1 MRSLSS
7 TCPDSERRLTGFIL
21 DLLCTTMVDVANEF
35 NVPSY
40 VFFTSGASL
49 LSLMFHFQSLRD
61 HHGVD
66 VADLFKDP
74 DSEFDIPG
82 FKNRVPV
89 SVLPA
94 VLLDEE
100 AGSSRSTILNYAKRY
115 RETKG
120 IIVNTFMEL
129 ESDAIL
135 SLLEN
140 VSIPPIYPVGPI
152 IKLNSENDEGNKSHS
167 VMTWLDNQPP
177 SSVVFLCFG
186 SMGCFGVEQVK
197 EVAEGLKRSEH
208 RFLWSL
214 RRPTTSE
221 EKVGP
226 PRDYENLDD
235 VLPNGFLDQT
245 NNIGRVIGW
254 APQIEVLSHPAI
266 GGFVSH
272 CGWNS
277 TLESLWFGI
286 PVAAWPM
293 YAEQQLNAFQMV
305 RELELATEIRMNYR
319 WDNRKKMSNGLV
331 EAKEIEKGVRNVMDS
346 SSRISSN
353 VKQMS
358 NVSKK
363 TAMNG
368 ESSYTWMDRFVED
381 VFDNVAM

>member
-1 MRSLSS
+1 
-7 TCPDSERRLTGFIL
+7 
-21 DLLCTTMVDVANEF
+21 
-35 NVPSY
+35 
-40 VFFTSGASL
+40 
-49 LSLMFHFQSLRD
+49 MFHFQSLRD
-61 HHGVD
+61 DYGVD
-66 VADLFKDP
+66 FADLFKDP
-74 DSEFDIPG
+74 DTEFDIPG
-82 FKNRVPV
+82 FKSRVPV

-100 AGSSRSTILNYAKRY
+100 AGSTILNYAKRY

-129 ESDAIL
+129 ESRAIL

-140 VSIPPIYPVGPI
+140 VSIPPVYPVGPI
-152 IKLNSENDEGNKSHS
+152 IKLNSENDG
-167 VMTWLDNQPP
+167 
-177 SSVVFLCFG
+177 
-186 SMGCFGVEQVK
+186 EQVK

-214 RRPTTSE
+214 RRSTTSE

-226 PRDYENLDD
+226 PCDYDNLDD
-235 VLPNGFLDQT
+235 VLPNGFSDQT
-245 NNIGRVIGW
+245 NDIGRVIGW

-286 PVAAWPM
+286 PIAAWPM
-293 YAEQQLNAFQMV
+293 HAEQQLNAFQMV

-319 WDNRKKMSNGLV
+319 WDNRKKMSNCLV
-331 EAKEIEKGVRNVMDS
+331 EAEAIEKGIRDVMDS
-346 SSRISSN
+346 NIKIKSM

-358 NVSKK
+358 NMSKK
-363 TAMNG
+363 AAING
-368 ESSYTWMDRFVED
+368 ESSYTWMARFVEN
-381 VFDNVAM
+381 VFDNDAR